1 MSSTQGTTG
10 PRRHMRS
17 NIKGCSA
24 FDHWLDHPAA
34 IKIIINNINIYIYIY
49 VYLSRCDIHIN
60 ITITIAS
67 TTITTIVCICISQ
80 VINSVWQDLLVHTH
94 PPHLP
99 HTHCSPA
106 ANHLLHRCPAPLR
119 TLFFPCYLPSFG
131 IIFAYHYFCFSS
143 HLLPP
148 PQKKKHETQWC
159 RFLFDD
165 LKSQL

>member
-24 FDHWLDHPAA
+24 FDHWLGHPAA
-34 IKIIINNINIYIYIY
+34 IKVIINNINIYIYIY

-67 TTITTIVCICISQ
+67 TTITTTVCICISQ

-119 TLFFPCYLPSFG
+119 TFFFLVISQALASSLH
-131 IIFAYHYFCFSS
+131 IIAFVSPVTCF
-143 HLLPP
+143 PP
-148 PQKKKHETQWC
+148 PKNETQWW